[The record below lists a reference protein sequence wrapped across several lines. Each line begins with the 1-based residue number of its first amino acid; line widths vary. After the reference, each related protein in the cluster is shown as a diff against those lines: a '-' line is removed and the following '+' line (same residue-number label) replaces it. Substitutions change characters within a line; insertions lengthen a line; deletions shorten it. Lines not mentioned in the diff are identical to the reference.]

1 MSETTIILIMLI
13 VAAVLVAFVIA
24 IWYSYKITR
33 GMQEENRH
41 LADLIL
47 KQSEEGKHH
56 PFRETGLQEAAEQM
70 QQSGSLPDEELL
82 AQIEQQIEERR
93 LYAAQDTSLKTL
105 ARELGL
111 TQKRLNAVITA
122 SHYGSLND
130 MIAIKRVEC
139 VCRLLESKPE
149 WTIEAISAEAGFP
162 SRRTF
167 QNLFK
172 AHTGVTPTQY
182 RMLKTQAKTAQ

>member
-1 MSETTIILIMLI
+1 MLI
-13 VAAVLVAFVIA
+13 VGAVLVAFVIA

-41 LADLIL
+41 LADMIL

-56 PFRETGLQEAAEQM
+56 PFREAGLQEAAEQM

-82 AQIEQQIEERR
+82 AQIEQQIVERR
-93 LYAAQDTSLKTL
+93 LYAAQDTSLKTM

-122 SHYGSLND
+122 SRYGSLND

-139 VCRLLESKPE
+139 ACRLLATKPE

-182 RMLKTQAKTAQ
+182 RMLKTKAKTAQ